1 MVTQASDGLRAR
13 KAGAWTKEK
22 LTYLRKYAE
31 GFMKAMAPKRAE
43 GRWNKLV
50 YIDPLCGAGKCIT
63 ESEEFDGSPLIAL
76 GIRPAF
82 DHLYLSDRSSHNI
95 SALKKRISKADRPR
109 ASCDVGDCNKLVD
122 DVVSNFPERSL
133 GLAFID
139 PEGFE
144 VDFAVLKAL
153 ASKPVDILY
162 LFPSMIGV
170 KRNIRQSFLQQSS
183 RLDAVLGPEWRK
195 VPAAKL
201 AVGKPL
207 TESEISKLDTS
218 LIHYL
223 REQVS
228 ALGLVHQDE
237 NPPLLRNEQNAPM
250 YHLLFFSRH
259 ETGLRIWKG
268 IKKIAPGGQRSFSGK
283 GFE

>member
-1 MVTQASDGLRAR
+1 MVAKASDGLRAR
-13 KAGAWTKEK
+13 EAGAWTKEK

-31 GFMKAMAPKRAE
+31 GFMTAMAPKRAE

-50 YIDPLCGAGKCIT
+50 YIDPLCGSGKCIT
-63 ESEEFDGSPLIAL
+63 GNDEFDGSPLIAL
-76 GIRPAF
+76 GIHPAF
-82 DHLYLSDRSSHNI
+82 DHLYFSDRSVRNI
-95 SALKKRISKADRPR
+95 SALKKRFHEEDRSR
-109 ASCDVGDCNKLVD
+109 VSCEVGDCNKLVGKI
-122 DVVSNFPERSL
+122 VQNFPERSL

-144 VDFAVLKAL
+144 VNFAVLKAL

-207 TESEISKLDTS
+207 TENELSKLDTS

-223 REQVS
+223 RQQVR
-228 ALGLVHQDE
+228 ALGLVHQDD
-237 NPPLLRNEQNAPM
+237 NPPLLRNEQKAPM
-250 YHLLFFSRH
+250 YHLLFFSKDVA
-259 ETGLRIWKG
+259 GLRIWNG
-268 IKKIAPGGQRSFSGK
+268 IKKIAPGGQRSFSGE
-283 GFE
+283 GF